1 MQVVFLLLLALF
13 VGGQEEDFVLLSA
26 LVGVDV
32 AQIWVC
38 CHAPADEKM
47 PTDNMT
53 HMTNC

>member
-13 VGGQEEDFVLLSA
+13 VGEQEDFVLLSA